1 MKRTTLLFLIA
12 GVPAVLLV
20 SAFQAAA
27 PARSADPMVAG
38 FEKATVA
45 SVADAVD
52 QVVGKKG
59 FLPHDVRPIVAGR
72 MAGRATTAV
81 TRPAKPE
88 DATPALSTKYTVG
101 MIDEAKPGQ
110 VGVIKVEGSLDIAAL
125 GGLMGT
131 TAKARGMAGM
141 LIDGSVRDVAELR
154 ALRLQ
159 VYARGVVPSS
169 TVGRWASY
177 AKDVPIEFA
186 GGVTIRPGDIIVAD
200 EDGVVVVPREHEAAV
215 LKRSREIDQRETE
228 MVPFI
233 RQFRSLTKT
242 VEKFNRI

>member
-1 MKRTTLLFLIA
+1 MKRTQILLLL
-12 GVPAVLLV
+12 GSVPVVLLV
-20 SAFQAAA
+20 SAFQKAA
-27 PARSADPMVAG
+27 PARSADPVVAG

-52 QVVGKKG
+52 QIVGRKG
-59 FLPHDVRPIVAGR
+59 FLPHDVRPVVAGR
-72 MAGRATTAV
+72 MVGRATTAV

-88 DATPALSTKYTVG
+88 ESTPALSTKYTVG
-101 MIDEAKPGQ
+101 MIDEAKPGE
-110 VGVIKVEGSLDIAAL
+110 VGVIKVDESLDIAAL

-141 LIDGSVRDVAELR
+141 LVDGSVRDVAELR
-154 ALRLQ
+154 AMGLQ
-159 VYARGVVPSS
+159 VYARGIVPSS

-177 AKDVPIEFA
+177 AKGVPIEFA
-186 GGVTIRPGDIIVAD
+186 GGVTIRPGDVIVAD
-200 EDGVVVVPREHEAAV
+200 EDGVVVVPKEHEAAV
-215 LKRSREIDQRETE
+215 LKRSQEIDKRETE

-233 RQFRSLTKT
+233 KQFRSLAKT